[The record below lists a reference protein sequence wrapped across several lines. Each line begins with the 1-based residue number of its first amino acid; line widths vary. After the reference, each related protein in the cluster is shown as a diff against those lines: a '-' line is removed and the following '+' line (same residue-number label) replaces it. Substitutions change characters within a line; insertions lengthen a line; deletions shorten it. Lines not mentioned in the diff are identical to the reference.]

1 MELKLSR
8 VESKDG
14 AIGAS
19 SLSTMNGESNGIVEC
34 EAESRMCL
42 FTALAAVKEVR
53 LDKINGREQS

>member
-8 VESKDG
+8 IKRKDG

-19 SLSTMNGESNGIVEC
+19 SLATVNGESNGIVEC

-42 FTALAAVKEVR
+42 LTALAAVKEVR